1 EVNKIMFL
9 FNKINV
15 IIYSVIGALVLVGII
30 VGLIL
35 ILKKKPKRI
44 KVDEE
49 FINNI
54 FTLLGG
60 KQNINDITV
69 DNARLKFK
77 INDLDIVDLNGL
89 KAVSNQGVFVTGDNI
104 KTLFK
109 YDSETIKKA
118 MKERM

>member
-1 EVNKIMFL
+1 MFL

>member
-1 EVNKIMFL
+1 MFL
-9 FNKINV
+9 ISKIHLAIYIV
-15 IIYSVIGALVLVGII
+15 LGIIFLVGFLL
-30 VGLIL
+30 GLLL

-49 FINNI
+49 FVDNI
-54 FTLLGG
+54 FSLLGG
-60 KQNINDITV
+60 KDNILDITV

-77 INDLDIVDLNGL
+77 IKDLDVVDLNGL
-89 KAVSNQGVFVTGDNI
+89 KSISNQGVFVTGNNI